1 MKSLVE
7 RLDAQDKKIKELERK
22 LDDLLN
28 KNKPQ
33 LLYKH
38 AHTID
43 INNDIE
49 DSRLVDVKNQFKR

>member
-33 LLYKH
+33 LLYKLV
-38 AHTID
+38 HTID

-49 DSRLVDVKNQFKR
+49 DSRLVDVKN